1 MTLTEQTRI
10 HKNIAYLKIVLS
22 LSTLGNQL
30 DFDLSRR
37 QIEIRI
43 DIQSLSM
50 QSPFR
55 VYDWDPYI

>member
-1 MTLTEQTRI
+1 MTLTEKRHI

-43 DIQSLSM
+43 GIQSLSM

-55 VYDWDPYI
+55 VYDWGPYI